1 VLSVCQP
8 VFSQSEGLEGEA
20 SETHYYYPVT
30 DATQTTMVENVQ
42 APETLL
48 TQSTSTGQLKLCHSN
63 MSQLAP
69 CPILQCWHIYQCKQ
83 DSTFPVI
90 PNQETSDLQKPKGWA
105 KGKVENLGQLR

>member
-1 VLSVCQP
+1 MQAYYQRSIHFISWICSFLKYLSCVLSVCQA

-30 DATQTTMVENVQ
+30 DATQATMVENVQ

-48 TQSTSTGQLKLCHSN
+48 TQSTPTGQLKCHSD

-69 CPILQCWHIYQCKQ
+69 CPILQCWHICK
-83 DSTFPVI
+83 TCY
-90 PNQETSDLQKPKGWA
+90 T
-105 KGKVENLGQLR
+105 